1 MRDLI
6 SISRA
11 VAKEEAAFE
20 KDPESMD
27 AQELAKLIETVQK
40 RMKKAAAE
48 LDFETAAGLRD
59 QMIEL
64 KKHYL
69 ELERNDE

>member
-1 MRDLI
+1 M
-6 SISRA
+6 
-11 VAKEEAAFE
+11 
-20 KDPESMD
+20 
-27 AQELAKLIETVQK
+27 QELAKLIETVQK
-40 RMKKAAAE
+40 QMKKAAAE

-69 ELERNDE
+69 ELEKNDE